1 MCKNSH
7 KTINLHHNHHLH
19 SHHHHNHLHHGQ
31 NHQELLLEGGLLQHH
46 PTSQLQ
52 VPAQNHHQNHFQ
64 KVFVLV
70 EHRLVL
76 VDNKLEEEE
85 HSTEVVD
92 IVQLQQIVVDTAI
105 LEHTVPL
112 DIAPMV
118 DIIVGIA
125 SCLFAVVYIR
135 LLDKQQ
141 LLLLLFLLVQQ
152 LHTVLQRLEVQLSN
166 FPISSIYSTH
176 L

>member
-1 MCKNSH
+1 
-7 KTINLHHNHHLH
+7 
-19 SHHHHNHLHHGQ
+19 
-31 NHQELLLEGGLLQHH
+31 
-46 PTSQLQ
+46 
-52 VPAQNHHQNHFQ
+52 
-64 KVFVLV
+64 
-70 EHRLVL
+70 
-76 VDNKLEEEE
+76 
-85 HSTEVVD
+85 VVD

-105 LEHTVPL
+105 LEHTVQL
-112 DIAPMV
+112 GIAPMV

-141 LLLLLFLLVQQ
+141 LLLLFLLVQ
-152 LHTVLQRLEVQLSN
+152 LHAVLQRLEVQLSN

>member
-1 MCKNSH
+1 
-7 KTINLHHNHHLH
+7 
-19 SHHHHNHLHHGQ
+19 
-31 NHQELLLEGGLLQHH
+31 
-46 PTSQLQ
+46 
-52 VPAQNHHQNHFQ
+52 
-64 KVFVLV
+64 
-70 EHRLVL
+70 
-76 VDNKLEEEE
+76 
-85 HSTEVVD
+85 VVD

-135 LLDKQQ
+135 LLDKQLL
-141 LLLLLFLLVQQ
+141 LLLLLFLLVQ